1 MSSSNKSV
9 GPQETKSDAT
19 PEQLSFTFDQLAVSP
34 LNVRFNEEDCAEV
47 EALAASIVGEGLIQP
62 LSLHP
67 VPRGSAWAK
76 PDERLKALGQTRP
89 AAYGI
94 YAGGR
99 RYRAIV
105 MAIGD
110 GRLPRDFP
118 IAARV
123 RDLTKGEI
131 ILASLDENLQRKNLR
146 EYEVHRALAAATAEG
161 MSPEEIARHTGQK
174 PEWVARQLRL
184 GELHPDVFAA
194 YIAGEISADQAKA
207 YGATDDR
214 ALQAECFA
222 HFARLARYEQSP
234 AAIRGYLKVGDAELK
249 KLLLFVG
256 EAVYRGRG
264 GRFELDLFADG
275 PDSDRGRVVDEA
287 LLRELSEEKLAG
299 TRTQIRNTIGER
311 DLRFQALPPQFG
323 GRDDLPLE
331 FDPSSSSEAVG
342 QKGSRKHWKGV
353 RLPTTAP
360 VDAFVATIDI
370 DREGRWEPRF
380 WWASRT
386 VKGEYNRKPAK
397 PEGEVTG
404 TAMRPHEGEAL
415 ADHTSRYEQGARQI
429 VRDRHGLTAD
439 GLNICRSLRRDLL
452 RGLLLAAAASEDEN
466 RYFAPRDYLTW
477 SQLRGELTRDRD
489 AITGARGLAGEG
501 YAQGEREPAE
511 LLRGQRDGQVA
522 AKLWARALANVA
534 GHPAFALDDPA
545 PAFRTYLAAEHGF
558 KALAEAVLAGLALVR
573 SANTPGYRVPVHD
586 ALADVLGATDKGL
599 RELWQP
605 TPAFTGLFGKLKRLE
620 LAQPFVER
628 AAFKDWHK
636 LKDKPM
642 SGAVAAALQGL
653 QEGENGVRAKRWI
666 HPLLAFEPQASSSEA
681 VGPEENPDEQR
692 KQDPGPDD
700 ESVPDEVMTVM
711 EPQA

>member
-1 MSSSNKSV
+1 MSSSRKTV
-9 GPQETKSDAT
+9 GPQETTSDST
-19 PEQLSFTFDQLAVSP
+19 PEQHSASSSAAIGEQLSFTFDQLAVSP

-67 VPRGSAWAK
+67 APKGCAWAK
-76 PDERLKALGQTRP
+76 PDDRLKELGQKKP
-89 AAYGI
+89 ASYGI

-123 RDLTKGEI
+123 RDLTPGEI
-131 ILASLDENLQRKNLR
+131 ILASLDENLQRRNLR

-161 MSPEEIARHTGQK
+161 MTPEEIARHTGQR

-184 GELHPDVFAA
+184 GELHPDVFEA
-194 YIAGEISADQAKA
+194 YIAGQISGDQAKA

-214 ALQAECFA
+214 ELQAECFA
-222 HFARLARYEQSP
+222 HFRPLPRYEQTP

-249 KLLLFVG
+249 RLLLFAG

-275 PDSDRGRVVDEA
+275 PDSDRGRVVDED
-287 LLRELSEEKLAG
+287 LLRELAEEKLAG
-299 TRTQIRNTIGER
+299 IRAQVREALGEKN
-311 DLRFQALPPQFG
+311 LRFQARPPQFG

-331 FDPSSSSEAVG
+331 LEEG
-342 QKGSRKHWKGV
+342 RKHWKGV
-353 RLPTTAP
+353 RLPKKAP
-360 VDAFVATIDI
+360 ADAFVATIDI

-380 WWASRT
+380 WWASRAI
-386 VKGEYNRKPAK
+386 KGEHNRKPAK
-397 PEGEVTG
+397 AGEDVTG
-404 TAMRPHEGEAL
+404 SAMRPHEGEAL

-489 AITGARGLAGEG
+489 AITGARGLASEG
-501 YAQGEREPAE
+501 WTQGEKEPAE
-511 LLRGQRDGQVA
+511 LMRGQRDGQVA
-522 AKLWARALANVA
+522 ADLWDRSLANVS

-545 PAFRTYLAAEHGF
+545 LGLRTYLAAEPGF
-558 KALAEAVLAGLALVR
+558 KALAEAVLTGLALVR
-573 SANTPGYRVPVHD
+573 SANTPGYKVPVHD
-586 ALADVLGATDKGL
+586 ALADVLGATDQGL
-599 RELWQP
+599 RELWEP

-620 LAQPFVER
+620 LAQPFVEP

-653 QEGENGVRAKRWI
+653 QQGENGEQAKRWI
-666 HPLLAFEPQASSSEA
+666 HPLLAFEPPAAIAAAGSLDGE
-681 VGPEENPDEQR
+681 PEDREQ
-692 KQDPGPDD
+692 DHGPDD
-700 ESVPDEVMTVM
+700 ATVSHQVMTVM
-711 EPQA
+711 EPAP

>member
-1 MSSSNKSV
+1 MSDS
-9 GPQETKSDAT
+9 T

-67 VPRGSAWAK
+67 APKNAAWAK
-76 PDERLKALGQTRP
+76 PDEKLKALGQNKP

-110 GRLPRDFP
+110 GRLPKDFP

-123 RDLTKGEI
+123 RDLTPGEI

-146 EYEVHRALAAATAEG
+146 DYEVHRALAAATAEG

-214 ALQAECFA
+214 DLQAECFA
-222 HFARLARYEQSP
+222 HFARLPRYEQSP

-264 GRFELDLFADG
+264 GGFELDLFADG

-299 TRTQIRNTIGER
+299 IRTQIRNTIGER
-311 DLRFQALPPQFG
+311 ELRFQALPPQFG

-331 FDPSSSSEAVG
+331 FEEG
-342 QKGSRKHWKGV
+342 RKHWKSV
-353 RLPTTAP
+353 RLPTRAP

-397 PEGEVTG
+397 APEEVTG
-404 TAMRPHEGEAL
+404 SAMRPHEGEAL

-452 RGLLLAAAASEDEN
+452 RGLLLAAAASADEN

-489 AITGARGLAGEG
+489 AITGARGLASEG
-501 YAQGEREPAE
+501 YAQAEREPAE
-511 LLRGQRDGQVA
+511 LLRGQRNGQVA
-522 AKLWARALANVA
+522 AELWDRALANVS
-534 GHPAFALDDPA
+534 GHPAFAMDDPA
-545 PAFRTYLAAEHGF
+545 LAFRTYLAADHDF

-573 SANTPGYRVPVHD
+573 SANTPGYKVPVHD
-586 ALADVLGATDKGL
+586 ALADVLGATGAGL
-599 RELWQP
+599 RRLWEP

-653 QEGENGVRAKRWI
+653 QEGENGDRAKRWI
-666 HPLLAFEPQASSSEA
+666 HPLLAFEP
-681 VGPEENPDEQR
+681 DEQR
-692 KQDPGPDD
+692 EQDPGPDD
-700 ESVPDEVMTVM
+700 ETVPDEVMTVM
-711 EPQA
+711 EPVE